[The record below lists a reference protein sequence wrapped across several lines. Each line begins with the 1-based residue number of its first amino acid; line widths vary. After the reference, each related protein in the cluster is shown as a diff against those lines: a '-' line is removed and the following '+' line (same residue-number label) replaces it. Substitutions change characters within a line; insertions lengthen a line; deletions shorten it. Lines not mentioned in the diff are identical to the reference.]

1 MADGS
6 LGLVKGT
13 LDVLVLKALSW
24 EAMHGY
30 AVTRWIRR
38 SSAGDF
44 EIEDAALYQA
54 LHRMERRGW
63 LESEWGRSDTNRRA
77 KFYKLTPR
85 GRKQLT
91 RETADI
97 RRYVGALLAV
107 LDQTVGGPET
117 AGLAAAEGGAR

>member
-1 MADGS
+1 MPDRT

-24 EAMHGY
+24 GPMHGY

-38 SSAGDF
+38 SSRGDL
-44 EIEDAALYQA
+44 EIDDAALYQA

-77 KFYKLTPR
+77 KFYRLTPG
-85 GRKQLT
+85 GRTQLGRQT
-91 RETADI
+91 TDI
-97 RRYVGALLAV
+97 RRYVGALLTV
-107 LDQTVGGPET
+107 LDATV
-117 AGLAAAEGGAR
+117 AGAAVRDEAVAAGRAR